1 MTGGYFPPAPPGNA
15 VTADEVFDGARRD
28 AAASDLTV
36 SGPRARSQP
45 GRCGDPYRRRFV
57 SRKEDPVA
65 DKDEQLAGFRDAVQ
79 RKMDE
84 ADAASRAGRDV
95 TSRPDAR
102 DEGGGDQ
109 SSLTDTGRSQDALSV
124 RDKNAQKGK
133 KTADKWNQ

>member
-1 MTGGYFPPAPPGNA
+1 
-15 VTADEVFDGARRD
+15 
-28 AAASDLTV
+28 
-36 SGPRARSQP
+36 
-45 GRCGDPYRRRFV
+45 
-57 SRKEDPVA
+57 VA